1 MAASDNKVS
10 TSTGSPVWSQLAQL
24 RQVREVNVLVA
35 MIIVGALI
43 SLYTPYFLTSN
54 NLMGVFRAFSLTAIM
69 SIGMV
74 MVIPVVLRQLK
85 DWRAATQLA
94 H

>member
-10 TSTGSPVWSQLAQL
+10 PSSASSVWSQLAQL

-43 SLYTPYFLTSN
+43 S
-54 NLMGVFRAFSLTAIM
+54 R
-69 SIGMV
+69 
-74 MVIPVVLRQLK
+74 
-85 DWRAATQLA
+85 
-94 H
+94 